1 MTSPRPVRPLPPL
14 YAITDLAA
22 SSLPTHAEVVLSLL
36 AGGARLIQ
44 VRDKRPSDRAR
55 VADLSAALVAARPAG
70 AVLIVNDRV
79 DLAIITGADG
89 VHLGEEDLPAGVA
102 RRLLG
107 PNRLVGI
114 STHSVDAAVAAAA
127 LPVDYVALGPIYT
140 SATKV
145 TARTPLGPEAIAAVK
160 ARTETAIVAIGGIT
174 LERLAEVRGAGAD
187 SVAVIADLYTGPDI
201 AARVRQYVHAL
212 TEGGAR
218 RS

>member
-1 MTSPRPVRPLPPL
+1 
-14 YAITDLAA
+14 
-22 SSLPTHAEVVLSLL
+22 
-36 AGGARLIQ
+36 
-44 VRDKRPSDRAR
+44 
-55 VADLSAALVAARPAG
+55 
-70 AVLIVNDRV
+70 
-79 DLAIITGADG
+79 